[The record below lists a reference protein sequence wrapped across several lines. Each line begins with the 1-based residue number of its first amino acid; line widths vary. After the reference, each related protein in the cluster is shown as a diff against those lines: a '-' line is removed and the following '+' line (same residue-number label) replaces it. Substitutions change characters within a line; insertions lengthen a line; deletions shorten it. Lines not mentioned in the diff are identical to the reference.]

1 MFESLSPAPPD
12 PILGLTEAYK
22 KDPRPEKV
30 NLGVGVYQNDNG
42 ETPIL
47 RAVKAAE
54 TALLEIEN
62 TKNYLPIP
70 GDPEFGRCVE
80 SFLFGERSVATAR
93 TAQAVGGTGALRVI
107 GQFLAEA
114 APNATVWISTPTW
127 PNHRGIFGAAGL
139 KIQSYPYYDARARAL
154 DFPAFAEALDHVP
167 AGDVVL
173 LHLDCHNP
181 TGADPTLDQWQQ
193 IAEIAGRR
201 GWIPLFDAAYI
212 GLGDSVEQDRT
223 PLGVFLGA
231 GLELL
236 IATSFAKNIMLYGER
251 AGALTLVA
259 RSAAA
264 AEAAFSRIKRVIR
277 TLYSS
282 PPIHAGRIV
291 QMVFSDAILRA
302 MWRDELRE
310 MCGRIR
316 DMRSR
321 LAEGLAA
328 RLPDRD
334 FSHIR
339 AQRGMFSYSGLSAAQ
354 AGWLRA
360 ERAIYMTDDGRIN
373 VAGVTTRTL
382 NYVCDAIAEAVRTV
396 RDG

>member
-1 MFESLSPAPPD
+1 MFEGLSPAPPD

-54 TALLEIEN
+54 AALLEIEN

-70 GDPEFGRCVE
+70 GEPDFARCVE
-80 SFLFGERSVATAR
+80 SFLFGDRSVATAR
-93 TAQAVGGTGALRVI
+93 TAQAVGGTGALRVMA
-107 GQFLAEA
+107 QFLAEA
-114 APNATVWISTPTW
+114 TPNATVWLSAPTW

-139 KIQSYPYYDARARAL
+139 QIQSYPYYDARARRL
-154 DFPAFAEALDHVP
+154 DFPALAEALERVP

-173 LHLDCHNP
+173 LHLGCHNP
-181 TGADPTLDQWQQ
+181 TGADPTLDQWKK

-201 GWIPLFDAAYI
+201 GWLPLFDAAYI
-212 GLGDSVEQDRT
+212 GLGDGVEQDRS
-223 PLGVFLGA
+223 PLGVFLDA
-231 GLELL
+231 ALELL

-259 RSAAA
+259 RSDAAA
-264 AEAAFSRIKRVIR
+264 DAAFSRIKRVIR

-282 PPIHAGRIV
+282 PPAHGGRIV
-291 QMVFSDAILRA
+291 QMVFSDPILRT

-310 MCGRIR
+310 MCARIH

-321 LAEGLAA
+321 LAVGLAV

-339 AQRGMFSYSGLSAAQ
+339 AQRGMFSYSGLTSPQTA
-354 AGWLRA
+354 WLRT